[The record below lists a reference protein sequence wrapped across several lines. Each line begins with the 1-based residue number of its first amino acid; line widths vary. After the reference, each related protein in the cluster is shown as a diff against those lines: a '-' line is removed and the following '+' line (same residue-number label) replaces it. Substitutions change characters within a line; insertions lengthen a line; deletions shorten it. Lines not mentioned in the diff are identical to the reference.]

1 MAHRPSHAPPLA
13 TSARSVHADRDRAQ
27 PERPANE
34 RRRRRLCRSREECR
48 KVAVKGVAKTVVYCG
63 AGAAG
68 TGGLIALDFYLNN
81 GAIPTSLSTRF
92 PQAFGY
98 VKQVMAYFG
107 MVL

>member
-1 MAHRPSHAPPLA
+1 M
-13 TSARSVHADRDRAQ
+13 
-27 PERPANE
+27 
-34 RRRRRLCRSREECR
+34 
-48 KVAVKGVAKTVVYCG
+48 VYCG